1 MQTKTRI
8 KWIRD
13 YALGLS
19 LLAHLLFLI
28 TLVTVVQ
35 FEWSK
40 KPVINQQPN
49 SVSAYTVAA
58 TPMSAAQPA
67 PQPTQASTTKTEQ
80 APPKQDKTIVLN
92 PIKPKPQPK
101 TSAARAAK
109 PASKREI
116 TFSTASPPIDL
127 THPYDREPLRLIGE
141 SKIVQPLV
149 RMLAR
154 AIGPH
159 LFYPRVAA
167 EFNLRGVVLVGFTLH
182 PEGYITDT
190 RIVKSSDSGVLDDAA
205 RSAVMR
211 AGSIGNVSEFVN
223 APEFLVIGVIFG

>member
-1 MQTKTRI
+1 MQTKTHI

-13 YALGLS
+13 YALVLS
-19 LLAHLLFLI
+19 LLAHVLFLV
-28 TLVTVVQ
+28 TLVSVVQ

-67 PQPTQASTTKTEQ
+67 KQPTQTNLTHTEQ
-80 APPKQDKTIVLN
+80 APAKQDKAIVLN

-101 TSAARAAK
+101 TAARAAK
-109 PASKREI
+109 SSSKREI

-149 RMLAR
+149 RILAR

-159 LFYPRVAA
+159 LYYPRVAA

-190 RIVKSSDSGVLDDAA
+190 RIVKSSDSGVLDDSA
-205 RSAVMR
+205 RSAVMS
-211 AGSIGNVSEFVN
+211 AGSVGNVSEYVS